1 MILFIISKSTD
12 FANLSFILTPL
23 LFTVI
28 LIFNM
33 LNYYGDIV
41 NNFLLWFPYLIA
53 PLGMLVSSIY
63 ILQGQG
69 FYKNQYVI
77 SSLSIYFFISLILS
91 IYPNPSQFGN
101 LSPIQ
106 MGLMHLYLIIPFLGT
121 IYYFWRLI
129 PEVPD
134 ESSNIYL
141 LIFGLVFV
149 SIGSLL
155 RGMDYLITS
164 NDSTIGMVIIVLGS
178 ILSLLA
184 FAGVKNPEI
193 GPTEVVQ

>member
-121 IYYFWRLI
+121 I
-129 PEVPD
+129 
-134 ESSNIYL
+134 
-141 LIFGLVFV
+141 
-149 SIGSLL
+149 
-155 RGMDYLITS
+155 
-164 NDSTIGMVIIVLGS
+164 
-178 ILSLLA
+178 
-184 FAGVKNPEI
+184 
-193 GPTEVVQ
+193 